1 MCLAWRGP
9 TNQKKE
15 NAMKRFVLASI
26 ASLTLAVA
34 AVSAQEPQN
43 PPADQ
48 KAPPS
53 VTLQGC
59 VIQGSSPTVFILD
72 NARIKP
78 EDKTEKGKTYVIV
91 AGTEDLQLQ
100 KHVNHEVTITGSA
113 EAKVAPV
120 PPAGQTVAE
129 KDLPK
134 LTAKSVVM
142 VSDRCA
148 TASH

>member
-1 MCLAWRGP
+1 
-9 TNQKKE
+9 
-15 NAMKRFVLASI
+15 MKRFVIASI

-34 AVSAQEPQN
+34 AVSAQDPQQN
-43 PPADQ
+43 PASDQ
-48 KAPPS
+48 KTPPP

-59 VIQGSSPTVFILD
+59 VIQGSGPTVFILD
-72 NARIKP
+72 NARVKP
-78 EDKTEKGKTYVIV
+78 EDKTEKGKQYVIV
-91 AGTEDLQLQ
+91 AGTEDLQLN

-113 EAKVAPV
+113 EAKVAPA
-120 PPAGQTVAE
+120 PPPGQAVAE

-148 TASH
+148 TATR